1 MNNIFILMNSASLFY
16 YKASILF
23 FKKGLKEI
31 WSNDRDLDSEEKFL
45 RDFLLEKKY
54 EVDELGR

>member
-1 MNNIFILMNSASLFY
+1 MNSASLFH